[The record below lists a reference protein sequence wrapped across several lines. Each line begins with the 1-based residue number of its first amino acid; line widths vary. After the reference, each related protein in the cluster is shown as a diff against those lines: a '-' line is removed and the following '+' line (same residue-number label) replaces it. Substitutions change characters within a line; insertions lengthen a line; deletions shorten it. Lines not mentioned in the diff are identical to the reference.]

1 MNVHLDAILHPGRVV
16 AVAILLGVV
25 WSTLVEGCTQIEIMA
40 PSGELVVANAVE
52 ADDKITGVGMT
63 YSVTPRGVQHG
74 GNPSSCMSFTTKYGE
89 NCVGCPPTAIP
100 NLYFSPSALLWYVN
114 VEVNHTLTSCRYS
127 LAQGS
132 FGGMSEVGLSINEHT
147 LDLAV
152 FQTPDPS
159 MPTLCKDDL
168 QSWILGMHST
178 VAEVIAGLQSVRVV
192 GSRGNQ
198 YGVQDT
204 TGASIVI
211 EFVKGELR
219 IHNNSVG
226 SDNTGI
232 GIMTNDPTWDW
243 HLQNVNNYVSLQPT
257 WAGGNNAGI
266 RRVVP
271 NESTYPWATN
281 AYDSDRP
288 MISEPIGHGYN
299 LGHLPGDGSPPAR
312 FIRSFSLRGYAMQN
326 APP

>member
-74 GNPSSCMSFTTKYGE
+74 GNPSSCMSFTTKY
-89 NCVGCPPTAIP
+89 
-100 NLYFSPSALLWYVN
+100 
-114 VEVNHTLTSCRYS
+114 
-127 LAQGS
+127 GS

>member
-1 MNVHLDAILHPGRVV
+1 
-16 AVAILLGVV
+16 
-25 WSTLVEGCTQIEIMA
+25 
-40 PSGELVVANAVE
+40 
-52 ADDKITGVGMT
+52 
-63 YSVTPRGVQHG
+63 
-74 GNPSSCMSFTTKYGE
+74 
-89 NCVGCPPTAIP
+89 
-100 NLYFSPSALLWYVN
+100 
-114 VEVNHTLTSCRYS
+114 
-127 LAQGS
+127 
-132 FGGMSEVGLSINEHT
+132 MSEVGLSINEHT

-226 SDNTGI
+226 SDNTGVSR
-232 GIMTNDPTWDW
+232 TL
-243 HLQNVNNYVSLQPT
+243 HLFSHVQTTSCVIAHLRSVRSRCACCLV
-257 WAGGNNAGI
+257 I
-266 RRVVP
+266 RTP
-271 NESTYPWATN
+271 
-281 AYDSDRP
+281 D
-288 MISEPIGHGYN
+288 
-299 LGHLPGDGSPPAR
+299 
-312 FIRSFSLRGYAMQN
+312 
-326 APP
+326 